1 MIHRLSALRRR
12 WQADD
17 TGIAAVEF
25 ALLAPVM
32 ATVLLGL
39 LQIGLVAEAQRR
51 AEMAAYVLG
60 DALSRTSQIS
70 QSTIDNL
77 ALAVQGTLDR
87 PAGGTADG
95 AAAMIVQFDASSRA
109 AAASRVIPIYGSGA
123 ADDLQSVAMRSAAP
137 NDVVVA
143 ARVVV
148 RVSSIVGSFLPPV
161 TVQGTVVTAIRSG
174 FMPTV
179 TATSTGLTT

>member
-1 MIHRLSALRRR
+1 MSERLSRLRRP
-12 WQADD
+12 WLADD
-17 TGIAAVEF
+17 SGLAAIEF
-25 ALLAPVM
+25 ALLAPVL
-32 ATVLLGL
+32 ATLLLGL

-60 DALSRTSQIS
+60 DALSRTPQIS
-70 QSTIDNL
+70 GATISNL

-95 AAAMIVQFDASSRA
+95 AAAMIVQFDA
-109 AAASRVIPIYGSGA
+109 ASRVASTSRLIPIYGSDA
-123 ADDLQSVAMRSAAP
+123 AATLQEAAMRSAAP
-137 NDVVVA
+137 NEVVVA

-174 FMPTV
+174 FMPTI
-179 TATSTGLTT
+179 TATSTGVTT

>member
-1 MIHRLSALRRR
+1 MTTPRARSRRP
-12 WQADD
+12 WLADD
-17 TGIAAVEF
+17 SGLAAVEF

-32 ATVLLGL
+32 ATLLLGL

-60 DALSRTSQIS
+60 DALSRTAQIS
-70 QSTIDNL
+70 QATVDNL

-95 AAAMIVQFDASSRA
+95 AAAVVVQFDASSRVA
-109 AAASRVIPIYGSGA
+109 AGSRLIPIYGADAGA
-123 ADDLQSVAMRSAAP
+123 TLQQAAMRSAAP
-137 NDVVVA
+137 NEVVVA

-148 RVSSIVGSFLPPV
+148 RVTSIVGDFLPPV
-161 TVQGTVVTAIRSG
+161 TLQGTVVTAIRSG
-174 FMPTV
+174 FMPAI